1 MIIFLGLSLL
11 DKTIQLQVSDHYAD
25 LLKHATGI
33 ETLENIIQT
42 AQNHIQVILFLFI
55 NNSIVAYLTFFQ
67 SFTTSIERLKAKID
81 DPHRKLQTQTTML
94 GRLQLSCEL
103 LRRVIRIL
111 SLSKRLQTQLQAGS
125 KELTKTAQTINEL
138 GINQWN
144 DTPWPVVKHW
154 WS

>member
-138 GINQWN
+138 GINQ
-144 DTPWPVVKHW
+144 
-154 WS
+154 